1 MTKPKRIIF
10 TSHMAQEA
18 DLAVMF
24 NKHIEDD
31 FLDLVDVFVSS
42 DSESIS
48 LGADWRI
55 RVETAPRQAC
65 IQLILCS
72 QVSVTRPWIN
82 LEAGAV
88 WLRKAPVAPICHT
101 SFEKA
106 KLPST
111 LGQLLPITVGQ
122 TDAFAGEYFGE
133 MN

>member
-10 TSHMAQEA
+10 ISHMAEEV

-72 QVSVTRPWIN
+72 QASVTQPWIN
-82 LEAGAV
+82 FEAGAV
-88 WLRKAPVAPICHT
+88 WLRKARVAPICYT
-101 SFEKA
+101 SFRKA
-106 KLPST
+106 KPPST

-122 TDAFAGEYFGE
+122 TDAFAAEYFGE
-133 MN
+133 MD